1 MEQTRSKGRWF
12 KLAEAAQQLG
22 ISEITVRRKAKS
34 GQLKAIMRN
43 GRYMVYL
50 EEDEELGMFTAAL
63 DSVITRPFTETFRNA
78 PESTEK
84 GLKSNEPSGAA
95 ISGQDDLIQALKRTI
110 EDQQTLISS
119 LEASIS
125 RLSQKLSGA
134 GERYSNR

>member
-1 MEQTRSKGRWF
+1 MEQSRSKGRWF

-63 DSVITRPFTETFRNA
+63 DSVVARPLFESSRNTL
-78 PESTEK
+78 ESSGK
-84 GLKSNEPSGAA
+84 DLKSNESSATAA
-95 ISGQDDLIQALKRTI
+95 SGQDDLILSLKRTI

-125 RLSQKLSGA
+125 RLSQKLSGS